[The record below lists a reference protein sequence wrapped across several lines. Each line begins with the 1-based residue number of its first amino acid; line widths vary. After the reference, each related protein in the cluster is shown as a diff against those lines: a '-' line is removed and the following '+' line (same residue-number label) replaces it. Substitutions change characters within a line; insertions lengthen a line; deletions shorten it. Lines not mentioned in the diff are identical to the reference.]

1 MKKKSDMKHVFIEKH
16 NHKKKQR
23 QNNGKIGTWYLSLSI
38 TTTYMIFLE
47 SMCSFETDIGYKL
60 SKQSI

>member
-16 NHKKKQR
+16 KHKKKQR

-38 TTTYMIFLE
+38 TTTYMIFFRIALE
-47 SMCSFETDIGYKL
+47 FLNKYWL
-60 SKQSI
+60 